1 MNYFSLLY
9 LGIFSLLI
17 SILSFFNIIYSYY
30 FNLYLNID
38 SYLYSL
44 LVSLLIGLIFLIKKK
59 NNIKVSIYQKI
70 LTVISGYFILPLI
83 ISIPFYFSIYNISF
97 LDSYFE
103 SISGFTSTGFT
114 IFDNIKHLDESLIL
128 WRSSSQWIGGLYF
141 LFSIILL
148 IDIFDNNLKKSLT
161 NFLSFNT
168 SEILK
173 QSSKILI
180 LYIILT
186 FCIFLVFKIYHFRS
200 FVSFNLSMSI
210 ISSGGFLPINNLS
223 SVINSNTKQII
234 FSLLMLVSF
243 FSIFLTYNL
252 FFFKSKN
259 LNFFQEDIYLFFY
272 LIFIVALFFLFLNY
286 NYDYNFSL
294 ILLSLTSSISNIGIS
309 LDKSP
314 PNFSFFFLILSI
326 IGGSFFSTSSGI
338 RFLKVYALFKFSI
351 NDLISHAKPKNVFL
365 NKNLLLDTSF
375 EKTEIYKYF
384 LSILIFIVSLLVL
397 TSLLTISQVSFE
409 NSFKLSILTLM
420 NTVNSSMHDLN
431 AFDFE
436 NLHFF
441 TKYYLI
447 IFMIIGRVELIS
459 LLIIFKK
466 FLFKS

>member
-1 MNYFSLLY
+1 MSYFSLLY
-9 LGIFSLLI
+9 LGVFSLLI

-186 FCIFLVFKIYHFRS
+186 FCIFLVFKISHFRS
-200 FVSFNLSMSI
+200 FVSFNLSMSL

-223 SVINSNTKQII
+223 SVINSNTKEII

-314 PNFSFFFLILSI
+314 QNLSVFFLILSI

-338 RFLKVYALFKFSI
+338 RFLKIYALFKFSI

-384 LSILIFIVSLLVL
+384 LSILIFIISLLVL

-409 NSFKLSILTLM
+409 NAFKLSILTLM

-431 AFDFE
+431 DFDFE

-466 FLFKS
+466 FLFKN